1 MQKINYKQNQTE
13 RLDKFLA
20 DKLPTKSRSA
30 WQKLIKQRLVLVNN
44 KEVAPHYI
52 LKNGDVITL
61 QDPPPPSTEEKEWQI
76 PIVAQTNDFLVVNKP
91 AGLVVHPAGGVKE
104 KTLIEIITQKF
115 PEIKTVGE
123 SENRPGLVHRLDKD
137 VSGLLVIAKN
147 NQMFFHLKK
156 QFQDRQVKKT
166 YLGLVHGKITP
177 LAGTINLK
185 IDRNKKGKI
194 VARPNNQQGKDALTE
209 YEVIQYFNNY
219 TYLKIN
225 IKTGRTHQIRVHLK
239 AMGHPLLG
247 DKLYGNK
254 KLKSKEK
261 IGRLFL
267 HAHQLGFF
275 DLNNNWQEFVSDLP
289 TDLSNFLKSIK

>member
-1 MQKINYKQNQTE
+1 MQNITFKQNQPE

-20 DKLPTKSRSA
+20 NILPTKSRSA
-30 WQKLIKQRLVLVNN
+30 WQKLIKQKLVLVNN
-44 KEVAPHYI
+44 KPVPPHHS
-52 LKNGDVITL
+52 LKNGDVIIIK
-61 QDPPPPSTEEKEWQI
+61 QPPPLPTREKEWQI
-76 PIVAQTNDFLVVNKP
+76 PIIAQTNDFLVVDKP

-123 SENRPGLVHRLDKD
+123 NENRPGLVHRLDKD

-156 QFQDRQVKKT
+156 QFQNRQTKKI
-166 YLGLVHGKITP
+166 YLGLVYGKVSPSTGKIDFK
-177 LAGTINLK
+177 IN
-185 IDRNKKGKI
+185 RNKKGQM
-194 VARPNNQQGKDALTE
+194 VARPKNQEGKEALTE
-209 YEVIQYFNNY
+209 YEVIQYFNKY

-239 AMGHPLLG
+239 AIGHPLLG
-247 DKLYGNK
+247 DKLYHNK
-254 KLKSKEK
+254 KLKNKEK
-261 IGRLFL
+261 IDRLFL

-275 DLNNNWQEFVSDLP
+275 DLNNKWQEFTSNLP
-289 TDLSNFLKSIK
+289 SDLSNFLKSIK

>member
-1 MQKINYKQNQTE
+1 MQKINYQQNQTE

-44 KEVAPHYI
+44 KEVTPHYI
-52 LKNGDVITL
+52 LKNGDIITL

-76 PIVAQTNDFLVVNKP
+76 PIIAQTNDFLVVDKP

-239 AMGHPLLG
+239 AIGHPLLG

-275 DLNNNWQEFVSDLP
+275 DLNNNWQEFVSGLP